1 MKIFIGV
8 IIVGISTCIGIL
20 LGLKYTE
27 RKKFFKDFTAF
38 NNRYLSGV
46 AFTGDSIKKILS
58 FSAEKNSDFYECI
71 ITFFYEKKFALKKRY
86 LSRDE
91 SDFLF
96 NYLSGLGRGDAESE
110 KKNATFTE
118 SKLKDYVEKCEE
130 EEKKYKPLLVKLG
143 FLLGVV
149 VFILII

>member
-1 MKIFIGV
+1 MFIGTIHCV
-8 IIVGISTCIGIL
+8 TFFLFFIINF
-20 LGLKYTE
+20 Y
-27 RKKFFKDFTAF
+27 FTRIF
-38 NNRYLSGV
+38 H
-46 AFTGDSIKKILS
+46 
-58 FSAEKNSDFYECI
+58 